1 MFMMSH
7 IPEKRLSVLGESM
20 IQVQRSYVKV
30 TYKDTYFYMT
40 VFPKYDGY
48 ERIPHFLRSKLRET
62 AVRKTNLTLSYNW

>member
-1 MFMMSH
+1 
-7 IPEKRLSVLGESM
+7 M

-62 AVRKTNLTLSYNW
+62 AVRKTNLTLSYNR